1 MRKLIIPIVSIF
13 LLISIIYGIN
23 TSNIS
28 GLDDHQS
35 VMINNKNIIKQY
47 EDIVI
52 TKGNESKKTIAL
64 TFDDGPDEDFS
75 PQILDILK
83 KYNVKATFFMV
94 GQKVGWNPQIAK
106 RASDEG
112 HDIGNHTFSHIN
124 ICKSTN
130 EQIINEINK
139 TQKIIKDVTGK
150 EPTLFRPPYR
160 AINENL
166 FNIIKSKDMKV
177 VLWSDLDTKD
187 WSNPGVYNI
196 IKTIEDNTKNGTII
210 LLHDYNKVRNNKSQT
225 IQALEKVIPKMQSLG
240 YEFVTISDM
249 IK

>member
-1 MRKLIIPIVSIF
+1 MKRLIISIGFVF
-13 LLISIIYGIN
+13 LLGIAIYKIN
-23 TSNIS
+23 ILEN
-28 GLDDHQS
+28 QS
-35 VMINNKNIIKQY
+35 AMINNKNIFNQYQDMVIK
-47 EDIVI
+47 
-52 TKGNESKKTIAL
+52 KGSESKKTIAL

-94 GQKVGWNPQIAK
+94 GQKVCGNPEIAK
-106 RASDEG
+106 RAFDEG
-112 HDIGNHTFSHIN
+112 HDIGNHTYSHIN
-124 ICKSTN
+124 ICKSTD
-130 EQIINEINK
+130 EQINNEINK
-139 TQKIIKDVTGK
+139 TQKIIKEVTGK
-150 EPTLFRPPYR
+150 EPILFRPPYR

>member
-1 MRKLIIPIVSIF
+1 MKKLIIPVVSIF
-13 LLISIIYGIN
+13 LLVSIIYGLN
-23 TSNIS
+23 TSDANE
-28 GLDDHQS
+28 LDRNKL
-35 VMINNKNIIKQY
+35 VMINNNILKQY

-52 TKGNESKKTIAL
+52 KKGDESKKAIAL

-94 GQKVGWNPQIAK
+94 GQKVGWNPAIAK
-106 RASDEG
+106 RAADEG
-112 HDIGNHTFSHIN
+112 HEIGNHTFSHIN
-124 ICKSTN
+124 ICNSSN
-130 EQIINEINK
+130 EQINNEINK
-139 TQKIIKDVTGK
+139 TQKIIKDITGK
-150 EPTLFRPPYR
+150 EPKFFRPPYR

-166 FNIIKSKDMKV
+166 FNIMKSKDMKV

-196 IKTIEDNTKNGTII
+196 IKSIEDNAENGTII

-225 IQALEKVIPKMQSLG
+225 IQALEKIIPKMQSLG
-240 YEFVTISDM
+240 YEFVTISE
-249 IK
+249 ITK

>member
-1 MRKLIIPIVSIF
+1 MKKLIIPVVSIF
-13 LLISIIYGIN
+13 LLVSIIYGLN
-23 TSNIS
+23 TSDANE
-28 GLDDHQS
+28 LDRNKL
-35 VMINNKNIIKQY
+35 VMINNNILKQY

-52 TKGNESKKTIAL
+52 KKGDESKKAIAL

-94 GQKVGWNPQIAK
+94 GQKVGWNPAIAK
-106 RASDEG
+106 RTADEG
-112 HDIGNHTFSHIN
+112 HEIGNHTFSHIN
-124 ICKSTN
+124 ICNSSN
-130 EQIINEINK
+130 EQINNEINK
-139 TQKIIKDVTGK
+139 TQKIIKDITGK
-150 EPTLFRPPYR
+150 EPKFFRPPYR

-166 FNIIKSKDMKV
+166 FNIMKSKDMKV

-196 IKTIEDNTKNGTII
+196 IKSIEDNAENGTII

-225 IQALEKVIPKMQSLG
+225 IQALEKIIPKMQSLG
-240 YEFVTISDM
+240 YEFVTISE
-249 IK
+249 ITK